1 MEMNKNERG
10 DLNPASSAPQ
20 GFDFRQ
26 LIPNLKTMTV
36 N

>member
-26 LIPNLKTMTV
+26 FIPNLKTMTV